1 MKCSFSLVEI
11 AKHIDGEIRGDEQYT
26 ATRMSSLESS
36 TSDSI
41 TFYLPSVNKRTDLSQ
56 YEAGALIMTK
66 RDLELWSGNA
76 IIVDDP
82 YLAYAKAAELFQ
94 QKQYLVGIHKTAS
107 IGDNTD
113 IASTT
118 SVGINVVIG
127 QHCQIGENTIIKS
140 NVVICDN
147 VKIGDN
153 CIIHEGAIIGG
164 DGFGNAKEEG
174 KWYKIPQLGGVR
186 IGNRVEVGANTTIDC
201 GALDDTIIEDGVRL
215 DNLIQIAHNVII
227 GENTAIAA
235 QSGIAGSAVIGKNC
249 MISGHVAVVGHTTL
263 CDNVILT
270 GKAMVSNS
278 INEPGIYSSGTGL
291 FDNSTW
297 RRIVVRLRKLD
308 ELAKQVKKLTQTLK
322 TKRD

>member
-1 MKCSFSLVEI
+1 MP
-11 AKHIDGEIRGDEQYT
+11 KHIDGEIRGDEKYT
-26 ATRMSSLESS
+26 ATRISSLESS
-36 TSDSI
+36 MDDSLSY
-41 TFYLPSVNKRTDLSQ
+41 YLSSANEKIDLNQ
-56 YEAGALIMTK
+56 FKAGALIMTK
-66 RDLELWSGNA
+66 KDSVLWSGNA

-94 QKQYLVGIHKTAS
+94 QKQHHLAGIHKTAS
-107 IGDNTD
+107 IGDNTGV
-113 IASTT
+113 ASTS

-153 CIIHEGAIIGG
+153 CIIHEGAIIGC

-249 MISGHVAVVGHTTL
+249 MISGHVAVVGHVTL